1 MNLNMVSLDLSV
13 VIESLKSKCK
23 LNECELKRAQQLYME
38 YLTLRSM
45 FPDMLL
51 SPPSLADMVW
61 HEHLNFHDKYE
72 DDCHKLFGKYLT
84 HHTGDDDEILELAW
98 KNTKE
103 MYAHVFGKSLPLNIE
118 AGRCR

>member
-1 MNLNMVSLDLSV
+1 MNLNMMSLDLSV
-13 VIESLKSKCK
+13 VIESLQNKCK
-23 LNECELKRAQQLYME
+23 LSECELKNAQQLYVE

-72 DDCHKLFGKYLT
+72 DDCYKLFGKYLT
-84 HHTGDDDEILELAW
+84 HYTGDDDEILELAW

-103 MYAHVFGKSLPLNIE
+103 MYANVFGKSLPLNIE